1 MSPATRF
8 ALLPLLAL
16 VGSAIPRPAAAQD
29 DVVTALTQARTAYSA
44 KNYQAAATQLETAL
58 QLLNQLLVDQLKT
71 FLPAPPT
78 PPSPERAWKAEE
90 AQGSAAGMAF
100 MAGLSASRHYVQDSS
115 AQTVDVE
122 IVSSSPLIATMRVL
136 VANPMMLGSE
146 GRLVMVQGQ
155 KCVEKVVAA
164 DRTGELTCLPGSS
177 VMVTIK
183 GQAIPAAET
192 LRTFAN
198 AMDFAGLQ
206 AKFP

>member
-8 ALLPLLAL
+8 ALLPVLAL
-16 VGSAIPRPAAAQD
+16 VGSTIPRPAAAQD
-29 DVVTALTQARTAYSA
+29 DVLTTLTLARFAYTA
-44 KNYQAAATQLETAL
+44 KNYQEAATQLQTAL
-58 QLLNQLLVDQLKT
+58 QFLNQLLVDQLKT
-71 FLPAPPT
+71 FLPAPPAGG
-78 PPSPERAWKAEE
+78 AWKAEE
-90 AQGSAAGMAF
+90 AQGSTAGMAF

-155 KCVEKVVAA
+155 KCVERVVAA
-164 DRTGELTCLPGSS
+164 DKTGELTCLPGSS

-183 GQAIPAAET
+183 GQAIPTAET